1 MVLGKIIL
9 ILLNVVTIRHVTW
22 NYVLLMLFLDD
33 YKININFESF
43 EESGEHC
50 QSPDLLGLLIFQIKL
65 GVFYY
70 HFILIKIS
78 KHFTIKV

>member
-22 NYVLLMLFLDD
+22 NYVLLMLFLD
-33 YKININFESF
+33 YKINISFESF

-50 QSPDLLGLLIFQIKL
+50 QNPDLLGLLIFQIKL
-65 GVFYY
+65 EVFYY
-70 HFILIKIS
+70 HFIIN
-78 KHFTIKV
+78 